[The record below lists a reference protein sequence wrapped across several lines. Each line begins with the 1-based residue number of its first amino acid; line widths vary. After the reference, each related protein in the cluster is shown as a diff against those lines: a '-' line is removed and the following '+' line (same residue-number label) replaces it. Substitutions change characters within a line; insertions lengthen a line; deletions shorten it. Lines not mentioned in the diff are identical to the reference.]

1 MPGYKLTMNIFDAK
15 GNTYDFG
22 LDTDKFRVDGALFKF
37 GGRCYVPI
45 FPHNLEKTTGEVNND
60 WYMGSHALVNEVI
73 VYDNSPYVENGA
85 KNAQIAIA
93 KSVGIANKPTY
104 KLYGGNPA
112 DSTDKVHD
120 NTVQANILADSSV
133 YTPDA
138 SVNPMIAAA
147 EMKSFYTIGAP
158 PTPDDGGG
166 GTKPEESWLHHNI
179 VLVIVIG
186 VVGFMVLAALLY
198 CLCCKAN
205 KQGYQNALYDEDS
218 SMKARIQ

>member
-1 MPGYKLTMNIFDAK
+1 M
-15 GNTYDFG
+15 
-22 LDTDKFRVDGALFKF
+22 
-37 GGRCYVPI
+37 
-45 FPHNLEKTTGEVNND
+45 NND

-93 KSVGIANKPTY
+93 KSDGIANKPTFN
-104 KLYGGNPA
+104 LYGGNPA

-120 NTVQANILADSSV
+120 NLIPANILADSSV

-158 PTPDDGGG
+158 PTKNIDFDNNIG
-166 GTKPEESWLHHNI
+166 KWNVDVHNI
-179 VLVIVIG
+179 
-186 VVGFMVLAALLY
+186 
-198 CLCCKAN
+198 
-205 KQGYQNALYDEDS
+205 DEIIDEWTDAQTND
-218 SMKARIQ
+218 KTEWIP